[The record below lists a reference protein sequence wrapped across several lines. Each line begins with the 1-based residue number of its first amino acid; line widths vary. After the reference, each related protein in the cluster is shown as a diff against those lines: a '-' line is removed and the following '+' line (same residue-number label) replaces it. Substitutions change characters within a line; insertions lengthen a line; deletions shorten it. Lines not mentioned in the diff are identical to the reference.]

1 MLEMLLLPL
10 EAMTKYKDEVEMT
23 LSAVMKVMTSYL
35 AKKVMTRYMAA
46 KVVTRCLEM
55 TQIYLVVR
63 VLTLCLAC

>member
-35 AKKVMTRYMAA
+35 AKKLMTP
-46 KVVTRCLEM
+46 
-55 TQIYLVVR
+55 
-63 VLTLCLAC
+63 